1 MLKKA
6 GFQIFPIKKGVGKIG
21 GCFEKGGVS
30 FIFILTNPFQC
41 YLSLIVWSV
50 CVCVCVLFIYTI
62 SISIICVSQEQPTLT
77 ASNQQTWFPYYYIFM
92 GELSPCEGGQI
103 GGTKNLWG
111 GTLAY
116 RNQISVKSVFVCS
129 THTFHKNVCFTV
141 CLNSAEFYDSAMV
154 NVGC

>member
-1 MLKKA
+1 MLS
-6 GFQIFPIKKGVGKIG
+6 FPD
-21 GCFEKGGVS
+21 
-30 FIFILTNPFQC
+30 
-41 YLSLIVWSV
+41 SLV
-50 CVCVCVLFIYTI
+50 CVCVCVCVFCLFTPFLSVLFVFHRNNLLLQHLINRHGFPITI
-62 SISIICVSQEQPTLT
+62 SSWGDCPPVRGDRL
-77 ASNQQTWFPYYYIFM
+77 
-92 GELSPCEGGQI
+92 GGQKI
-103 GGTKNLWG
+103 CGGG